1 MQSTDK
7 KFTQSVLYEE
17 DTDQEKF
24 VLYFYFQFSY
34 QKYFLDQ
41 VIFV

>member
-7 KFTQSVLYEE
+7 KFTQSVLYDE

-24 VLYFYFQFSY
+24 VLYFYFQSSY
-34 QKYFLDQ
+34 QEYFLDQ